1 MLSEEY
7 DYDETVEHL
16 KKVFGDRVT
25 LRSYFD
31 AASPELAEPIIEQA
45 VADGAQVL
53 AVGGIGVNLDFAA
66 PAGGPAWEISLT
78 NLKRKR

>member
-1 MLSEEY
+1 M
-7 DYDETVEHL
+7 DR
-16 KKVFGDRVT
+16 KVPAQ
-25 LRSYFD
+25 LRD
-31 AASPELAEPIIEQA
+31 AVPV